1 MLVVVS
7 HELPWHCVSIIVS
20 KMYYYEQ
27 RGSADKQRGIKA
39 GIHMFFIL
47 Y

>member
-1 MLVVVS
+1 MPVVVS
-7 HELPWHCVSIIVS
+7 HELPWLYISSIVS

-27 RGSADKQRGIKA
+27 QGSADKQRGIKV
-39 GIHMFFIL
+39 GIHKFSVL